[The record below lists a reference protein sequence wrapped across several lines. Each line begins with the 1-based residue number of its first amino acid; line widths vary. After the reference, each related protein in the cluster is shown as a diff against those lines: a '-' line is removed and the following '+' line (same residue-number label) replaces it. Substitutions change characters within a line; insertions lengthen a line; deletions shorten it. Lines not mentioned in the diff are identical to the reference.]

1 MALAMTERPIGFR
14 PWEISAMVNTEVVA
28 QHAEDAAFLWFS
40 RDRAVRGPHYYLKDL
55 ARLDERVEANID
67 GLRVAGSVGWN
78 LASEAL
84 KQEGL
89 GELFAAAVLAFE
101 GKEAERLSVVFDA
114 IGKKT
119 ALARAAIS
127 AFGWMRFENAKPV
140 LDELVRSDRPDLRR
154 VAIGGY
160 AVHRANPG
168 DPLQDALTDVDTDL
182 RIRAFQGAA
191 EVGRTELAY
200 AIARHIGV
208 ADPQS
213 SFRAAWCVA
222 RLGLRGYDVTDVLRR
237 TAESDAPYAES
248 AVQMFLRCQRV
259 SEGHE
264 WISAMLKDPK
274 RQRRGVQG
282 IGIVGDP
289 ARISE
294 LIGYMQIE
302 ALSRVA
308 GEAFSMITG
317 ADLKYL
323 DLDRTK
329 PEEFEVGP
337 TDNPQDADVAMDQD
351 EDLPWPAPDLVRKWW
366 DKHEQQFQP
375 GVRHLRGKPIEPANL
390 VDALKN
396 GYQRQRS
403 AAALELA
410 LLQPSE
416 PIFEVRAPGRRQ
428 QEALAQWNS

>member
-1 MALAMTERPIGFR
+1 MTLAMTERPIGFR
-14 PWEISAMVNTEVVA
+14 PWEISAMVNTEVVS

-40 RDRAVRGPHYYLKDL
+40 RDRAVRAPHYYLKDL
-55 ARLDERVEANID
+55 VRLDERVEANID

-84 KQEGL
+84 KQEGPE
-89 GELFAAAVLAFE
+89 ELFAAAVLAFE
-101 GKEAERLSVVFDA
+101 SKETERLRVVFDA
-114 IGKKT
+114 IGKKPS
-119 ALARAAIS
+119 LARAAIS
-127 AFGWMRFENAKPV
+127 GFGWMLFENAKPL
-140 LDELVRSDRPDLRR
+140 LDELVRSDLPYLRR

-168 DPLQDALTDVDTDL
+168 DRLRDAITDANADL
-182 RIRAFQGAA
+182 RIRAFQAAA
-191 EVGRTELAY
+191 ELGRIELAY
-200 AIARHIGV
+200 TIARHISV
-208 ADPQS
+208 ADPPS
-213 SFRAAWCVA
+213 SFWAAWSTA

-237 TAESDAPYAES
+237 TAESDAPYADS
-248 AVQMFLRCQRV
+248 ALQMLLRCQRLP
-259 SEGHE
+259 EAHE

-274 RQRRGVQG
+274 RQRLGVQG

-323 DLDRTK
+323 DLDRPR
-329 PEEFEVGP
+329 PEQFEAGP
-337 TDNPQDADVAMDQD
+337 TDNPEDADVAMDQD
-351 EDLPWPAPDLVRKWW
+351 EDLPWPAPDLIRRWW
-366 DKHEQQFQP
+366 DKHQSEFQS
-375 GVRHLRGKPIEPANL
+375 GVRYLRGKPIESDNL
-390 VDALKN
+390 IDALKN
-396 GYQRQRS
+396 GYQRQR
-403 AAALELA
+403 AAAAMELA
-410 LLQPSE
+410 LARPSE
-416 PIFEVRAPGRRQ
+416 PLFEVRAPGRRQ